1 SHPILMRINLL
12 KRLES
17 SVDSFRITL
26 EGIISQIEQ
35 AIKTLA
41 QGSKGEYEG
50 IQARM
55 NDEDFDWEADW
66 GDEENVIGKK
76 VKVHIADM
84 NTRKLQEDLNEDLA
98 VLNNIWN

>member
-1 SHPILMRINLL
+1 MRINLL

-35 AIKTLA
+35 AIKTID
-41 QGSKGEYEG
+41 QGSKGDYEG

-55 NDEDFDWEADW
+55 NDEDFDW
-66 GDEENVIGKK
+66 GSRLG
-76 VKVHIADM
+76 
-84 NTRKLQEDLNEDLA
+84 
-98 VLNNIWN
+98 